1 MYPEHKLFGP
11 TPATLKVIPET
22 FADDNYALRQTYARV
37 SGDRPGGVALLTRT
51 RHRVEK
57 DLARALAVTVASD

>member
-1 MYPEHKLFGP
+1 MHC
-11 TPATLKVIPET
+11 
-22 FADDNYALRQTYARV
+22 QTYARV

-57 DLARALAVTVASD
+57 DLARVLPETVPLH